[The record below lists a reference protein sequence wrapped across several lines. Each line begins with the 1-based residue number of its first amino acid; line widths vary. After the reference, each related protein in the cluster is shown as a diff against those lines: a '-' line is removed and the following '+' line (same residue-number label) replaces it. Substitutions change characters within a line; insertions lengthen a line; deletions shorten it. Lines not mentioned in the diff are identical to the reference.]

1 MYTRSLFGFAALV
14 CVSAAAALP
23 ARAASVINA
32 CITKQTGAVRIVQ
45 SVATCK
51 STETPIAW
59 NAVGPQGPAGPPG
72 QQGVQGVQG
81 PPGTIPQNLTNLAND
96 LSTTNGQ
103 AEQGPETFQ
112 SAACNS
118 MNVGDI
124 VLSVNGYGG
133 GGSLPADGRLLTINS
148 NTALFS
154 LLGTTFGGDG
164 VSNFALPDLR
174 AITPKGL
181 QYSICVSAIYP
192 VRN

>member
-1 MYTRSLFGFAALV
+1 MHRPSLFGLAALA
-14 CVSAAAALP
+14 CLSAATAVP
-23 ARAASVINA
+23 VRAGTVINA
-32 CITKQTGAVRIVQ
+32 CVSNQNGAMRV
-45 SVATCK
+45 VASAANCK
-51 STETPIAW
+51 PSETAIAW
-59 NAVGPQGPAGPPG
+59 NVVGPQGPPGPPG
-72 QQGVQGVQG
+72 QQGVQGEQG

-96 LSTTNGQ
+96 LSTNNGQ

-112 SAACNS
+112 SAGCNS

-124 VLSVNGYGG
+124 ILSVNGYGG
-133 GGSLPADGRLLTINS
+133 IGSLPADGRMLPISS

-164 VSNFALPDLR
+164 TTNFALPDLR